1 MIRFAILL
9 REYSI
14 FFIDMSKSESEQLND
29 NDEVEVE
36 SGNDDVVIEVPFN
49 PNNIKVVTRPY
60 SIGQIVSDLKDEVI
74 DLDTDF
80 QRLPGLWDNQKKS
93 RFIESLLLNLPIP
106 AFYFSEK
113 ENNDW
118 EVVDGLQRVSTIKS
132 FVIDAD
138 LRLSQL
144 EFLKEFNGKYYKDL
158 PIALQKRISRF
169 VITLNVIEKVT
180 PSEVKYNIFKRIN
193 QGGLVL
199 SPQEIRHAINQG
211 KPSELVADLVR
222 GVDDLNKDKR
232 IRIRNNDDGTT
243 TELRA
248 TPEGKAF
255 RNATDHRIGSSRMED
270 RDFATRFVA
279 FYLIPYE
286 KYEPDL
292 DTFLNKGMA
301 KVKELKPSEIKKLKA
316 DFKKAMEASLSIF
329 ASDAFRKR
337 FRTSDNRKPINK
349 ALFEVLSVS
358 IGKLSETDLATLV
371 KNKSVFKKKLIGL
384 HNAKDGKFLRSITQG
399 TAQRETV
406 DQRFS
411 DIEKIVK
418 ETIQYDQ
425 KA

>member
-1 MIRFAILL
+1 MA
-9 REYSI
+9 
-14 FFIDMSKSESEQLND
+14 ESDLEDLNEHK
-29 NDEVEVE
+29 EVEVE
-36 SGNDDVVIEVPFN
+36 LGNDEVVIEVPFN
-49 PNNIKVVTRPY
+49 PNNIKVVTKPY

-80 QRLPGLWDNQKKS
+80 QRLPGLWDDQKKS

-138 LRLSQL
+138 LRLSKL
-144 EFLKEFNGKYYKDL
+144 EFLKEFNGKSFNDL

-193 QGGLVL
+193 QGGLIL

-222 GVDDLNKDKR
+222 GVDDLNKDKK
-232 IRIRNNDDGTT
+232 IRIRHNYDGST
-243 TELRA
+243 TELKA
-248 TPEGKAF
+248 TSEGKAF
-255 RNATDHRIGSSRMED
+255 RTATDYRIDSSRMED

-301 KVKELKPSEIKKLKA
+301 MVKELKPSDLKKIKA
-316 DFKKAMEASLSIF
+316 DFKKAMDASLSIF
-329 ASDAFRKR
+329 GSDAFRKR
-337 FRTSDNRKPINK
+337 FNISDNRKPINK

-358 IGKLSETDLATLV
+358 IGKLSDRDLTTLV
-371 KNKSVFKKKLIGL
+371 KNKAVFKKKFIGL

-406 DQRFS
+406 EQRFS
-411 DIEKIVK
+411 DIEKIIK
-418 ETIQYDQ
+418 ETIKHDQ

>member
-1 MIRFAILL
+1 MA
-9 REYSI
+9 
-14 FFIDMSKSESEQLND
+14 KSDSMAVKD
-29 NDEVEVE
+29 TDEIELE
-36 SGNDDVVIEVPFN
+36 TGNDDVVIEVPFN
-49 PNNIKVVTRPY
+49 PNNIKVITKPY
-60 SIGQIVSDLKDEVI
+60 SIGQIVSDLRDEVI

-132 FVIDAD
+132 FVIDGD
-138 LRLSQL
+138 LSLSKL
-144 EFLKEFNGKYYKDL
+144 EFLKEFNGKYFKDL

-169 VITLNVIEKVT
+169 EITLYVIEKVT

-222 GVDDLNKDKR
+222 GNDDLNKDKV
-232 IRIRNNDDGTT
+232 IRIRKNIDNTL
-243 TELRA
+243 TELKA
-248 TPEGKAF
+248 TAEGMAF
-255 RNATDHRIGSSRMED
+255 RKATDNRIGSSRMED

-279 FYLIPYE
+279 FYLIHFT

-301 KVKELKPSEIKKLKA
+301 RVKELNTAEIDKLKA
-316 DFKKAMEASLSIF
+316 DFKKAMVAAYSIF
-329 ASDAFRKR
+329 GDDAFRKR
-337 FRTSDNRKPINK
+337 FHSNDNRKPINK

-358 IGKLSETDLATLV
+358 FGKLSDRDLEIIV
-371 KNKSVFKKKLIGL
+371 KNKGIFKKKLIGL
-384 HNAKDGKFLRSITQG
+384 HNTKDGKFLRSITQG

-406 DQRFS
+406 EQRFS

-418 ETIQYDQ
+418 ETIQND
-425 KA
+425 